1 MVGSWQSRLAVI
13 QPLFCMEIKMSY
25 TPLFANLQPQIPQP
39 APRPVLSRRALM
51 GCLGAVAAGLAMPP
65 SLRAAGLSDAI
76 TVPDAQPAPQM
87 TSGLVDATGD
97 EFNMAAFADAPLLVN
112 FWATW
117 CAPCVAELPSLERSA
132 KALAEDGISVM
143 LVSIDR
149 GGPAKALPFLER
161 LGVDTP
167 HLGFDPKARLSREM
181 GVRGLPTTIL
191 LDAGHQASWSFVGP
205 FEWDS
210 PAVLQAVRGIL
221 GQDTGSKKGG

>member
-1 MVGSWQSRLAVI
+1 MFQR
-13 QPLFCMEIKMSY
+13 LFCMEIKMSY
-25 TPLFANLQPQIPQP
+25 TPLFANLQPQIPQL
-39 APRPVLSRRALM
+39 APRPVLSRRALI
-51 GCLGAVAAGLAMPP
+51 GCLGAVAAGVAMPP
-65 SLRAAGLSDAI
+65 PLRAAELSDAI

-87 TSGLVDATGD
+87 TSGLVDDAGNG
-97 EFNMAAFADAPLLVN
+97 FNMASLADTPLLVN

-132 KALAEDGISVM
+132 KVLAEDGIRVM

-161 LGVDTP
+161 LGVETP
-167 HLGFDPKARLSREM
+167 HLGFDPKARLSREI

-191 LDAGHQASWSFVGP
+191 LNAGHQTSWSFVGP

-210 PAVLQAVRGIL
+210 PAVLQALRAIL
-221 GQDTGSKKGG
+221 ADGATSQKGG